1 MHIFTA
7 LLFTNDDSTA
17 ISTKKTQT
25 ILQKTGKPK
34 EKFELQVFL
43 KEKLL
48 EPSVKKIYGEYVSP
62 LIESPVIHVDVF
74 NRRVSTKKRR

>member
-17 ISTKKTQT
+17 ISTKNTQES
-25 ILQKTGKPK
+25 LQQNAKPK
-34 EKFELQVFL
+34 EKFQLGRFL

-48 EPSVKKIYGEYVSP
+48 EPSVKRIYGV
-62 LIESPVIHVDVF
+62 
-74 NRRVSTKKRR
+74 